1 MAYDI
6 HTLLKKAIKQPDMFF
21 QNFIANEAV
30 TEYQVVSIDEM
41 PFCSVYSFVCLNSEK
56 GTDLSDNYLKDYEED
71 IISERDK
78 IIEDVSPK
86 ELTRL
91 TSLCPELNRLLFK
104 DEWDAI
110 TNSHDIEDYKRYLS
124 VYAGR
129 CDEFDLYAKYQIS
142 LIENC
147 FFEDFN
153 TVLTKYNN
161 SILFNIDELKKKCHV
176 VNGINIMWNDI
187 ISDEQKDVI
196 TSILEDLEIIGSDF
210 VMKKPITKKQF
221 YIITNNYSL
230 HTLNRIC
237 DNLEEPVTVSYYD
250 TEKFVESL
258 QRLASITPYLLSSA
272 MIRKSPPIK
281 STSKR
286 NFVDLL
292 EWCKSESRGK
302 NASAIIFDSSR
313 GKMPMELRVSKN
325 AFALFRISILS

>member
-6 HTLLKKAIKQPDMFF
+6 HTLLNKAIKQPDMFY

-30 TEYQVVSIDEM
+30 TDYQVVPIDEM
-41 PFCSVYSFVCLNSEK
+41 PFCSVYSFVFLNSDK
-56 GTDLSDNYLKDYEED
+56 GTELSDAFLKNYAED
-71 IISERDK
+71 IFSERDK
-78 IIEDVSPK
+78 IHDDVPLA
-86 ELTRL
+86 EFARL
-91 TSLCPELNRLLFK
+91 TSLCPKLNRFLFK
-104 DEWDAI
+104 DEWNVI
-110 TNSHDIEDYKRYLS
+110 KKCNSIEDFKRYLS
-124 VYAGR
+124 ENAGR
-129 CDEFDLYAKYQIS
+129 CEEFDLYAKYQIS

-230 HTLNRIC
+230 NTLNRIC
-237 DNLEEPVTVSYYD
+237 DNLEEPATVSYYD
-250 TEKFVESL
+250 SEKFIESL
-258 QRLASITPYLLSSA
+258 RRLVSITPDILSSA
-272 MIRKSPPIK
+272 MLRKSLPIK

-286 NFVDLL
+286 DFVDLL
-292 EWCKSESRGK
+292 EWCKSESREEY
-302 NASAIIFDSSR
+302 ASAIIFDSSR
-313 GKMPMELRVSKN
+313 GKTPMELRISKN
-325 AFALFRISILS
+325 AFAIFRITI